1 MKIAVVFCVYYTI
14 MASFAGTTV
23 TAFSVGGTFLSAT
36 EKAALVETANA
47 VATPGKGI
55 TACDEGPLTIG
66 ARFEAVGIENSEET
80 RRQYRQMLFTADGC
94 ENYLSAAILDPE
106 TLYQKSD
113 DGTLF
118 PQVLTDRGIVPG
130 VKPHLKVY
138 TLPGTNG
145 DTVMQ
150 GLDSLAVRCKE
161 YYAAGARFAKWRS
174 PLVIDTAK
182 GCPTDLA
189 IRANMHDLARY
200 ALICQSEG
208 LMPIVEPDI
217 SLSGTHTLEE
227 AVDVNIRVQSEL
239 FKAMI
244 DHGVYMPGT
253 TLKPNI
259 VNPGRKCPQSYTV
272 EEIAQANVFVLEN
285 SFPVAM
291 PGANFLSGGQT
302 LEQAAARLSAMNQ
315 KNTKG
320 PWNLSF
326 SWSQALQLPLLD
338 LCKDSTDGKLKL
350 DEMAKL
356 YVEEL
361 KIASAAAKGEYQW
374 VNGDGNHVGVE
385 ASGSGGTNGESSPA
399 KKKART
405 GLLGLFSG

>member
-1 MKIAVVFCVYYTI
+1 MFIGRFAIVALLFMAPGAV
-14 MASFAGTTV
+14 
-23 TAFSVGGTFLSAT
+23 AFTVGGTFLSA
-36 EKAALVETANA
+36 EQKAALEETAAA
-47 VATPGKGI
+47 VATHGKGI
-55 TACDEGPLTIG
+55 TACDEGPGTIG
-66 ARFEAVGIENSEET
+66 DRFEKVGIENTEEN
-80 RRQYRQMLFTADGC
+80 RRKYRQMLFESPGC

-113 DGTLF
+113 TDGKLF
-118 PQVLTDRGIVPG
+118 PQVLTERGIVPG
-130 VKPHLKVY
+130 VKPHLKIY

-150 GLDSLAVRCKE
+150 GLDSLNVRCKE
-161 YYAAGARFAKWRS
+161 YYEAGARFAKWRS
-174 PLVIDTAK
+174 PLVVDMEK

-217 SLSGTHTLEE
+217 SLSGKHTLEQ
-227 AVDVNIRVQSEL
+227 AIDVNIRVQAEL

-244 DHGVYMPGT
+244 DHGVYMAGS

-259 VNPGRKCPQSYTV
+259 VNPGRDCVDSYSV
-272 EEIAQANVFVLEN
+272 EEIAQANVFVFEQ

-291 PGANFLSGGQT
+291 KGANYLSGGQN
-302 LEQAAARLSAMNQ
+302 LADAAARLSAIN
-315 KNTKG
+315 KANKKG

-338 LCKDSTDGKLKL
+338 LCKGKGELQL
-350 DEMAKL
+350 EEMSKL

-361 KIASAAAKGEYQW
+361 AIAGAAARGEHDWTKGQGDHKGKSAAAP
-374 VNGDGNHVGVE
+374 
-385 ASGSGGTNGESSPA
+385 PA
-399 KKKART
+399 KKAKTAPKAIEPMRVN
-405 GLLGLFSG
+405 

>member
-1 MKIAVVFCVYYTI
+1 M
-14 MASFAGTTV
+14 TTPAPN
-23 TAFSVGGTFLSAT
+23 TKKRKLQENDNLQHRTRSRWGSSFLSLEQKQALEAT
-36 EKAALVETANA
+36 AAAL
-47 VATPGKGI
+47 ATPGKGI
-55 TACDEGPLTIG
+55 TACDESAGTIG
-66 ARFEAVGIENSEET
+66 KRFEAVGIPNTEET
-80 RRQYRQMLFTADGC
+80 RRKYRQMLFEAEGC

-106 TLYQKSD
+106 TLYQRSD
-113 DGTLF
+113 SGKLF
-118 PQVLTDRGIVPG
+118 PEVLTERGIVPG
-130 VKPHLKVY
+130 IKPHLKIY

-161 YYAAGARFAKWRS
+161 YYDAGARFAKWRS
-174 PLVIDTAK
+174 PLVIDMEK

-189 IRANMHDLARY
+189 IKANMQDLARY

-217 SLSGTHTLEE
+217 SLSGSHTLEE

-244 DHGVYMPGT
+244 DHGVYMTGS

-259 VNPGRKCPQSYTV
+259 VNPGKDCKMSYTV
-272 EEIAQANVFVLEN
+272 DEIAEANIFVFEQ

-291 PGANFLSGGQT
+291 KGCNYLSGGQS
-302 LEQAAARLSAMNQ
+302 LDQAAARLSAIN
-315 KNTKG
+315 KANKKG

-338 LCKDSTDGKLKL
+338 LCKGKGELQL
-350 DEMAKL
+350 EEMSKL

-361 KIASAAAKGEYQW
+361 KIASAAAKGEYEW
-374 VNGDGNHVGVE
+374 KAGDGDHVG
-385 ASGSGGTNGESSPA
+385 
-399 KKKART
+399 K
-405 GLLGLFSG
+405 

>member
-1 MKIAVVFCVYYTI
+1 MKLQVHLHFLTI
-14 MASFAGTTV
+14 SSLVITAD
-23 TAFSVGGTFLSAT
+23 AFSLGPSFLSSA
-36 EKAALVETANA
+36 EKAALEETAA
-47 VATPGKGI
+47 KVATVGKGI
-55 TACDEGPLTIG
+55 TACDEGPATIG
-66 ARFEAVGIENSEET
+66 GRFEAVGIANSEET

-113 DGTLF
+113 DGQLF
-118 PQVLTDRGIVPG
+118 PDLLTQRGIVPG
-130 VKPHLKVY
+130 IKPHLKIY

-150 GLDSLAVRCKE
+150 GLDSLAARCKE
-161 YYAAGARFAKWRS
+161 YYDGGARFAKWRS
-174 PLVIDTAK
+174 PLVINVDN

-208 LMPIVEPDI
+208 LMPIVEPDV
-217 SLSGTHTLEE
+217 SLSGTHTLEQ
-227 AVDVNIRVQSEL
+227 AVDINIKIQSEL

-259 VNPGRKCPQSYTV
+259 INPGKDCPIGYTV
-272 EEIAQANVFVLEN
+272 EEIAEANIYVLEQ

-291 PGANFLSGGQT
+291 KGANFLSGGQT
-302 LEQAAARLSAMNQ
+302 LEQGAARLSAMN
-315 KNTKG
+315 KIKGKG

-326 SWSQALQLPLLD
+326 SWSQAIQLPVLD
-338 LCKDSTDGKLKL
+338 LCKSKGELQL
-350 DEMAKL
+350 EEMSKL

-361 KIASAAAKGEYQW
+361 KIASAAALGQHEW
-374 VNGDGNHVGVE
+374 NTGDGDHV
-385 ASGSGGTNGESSPA
+385 A
-399 KKKART
+399 KT
-405 GLLGLFSG
+405 D

>member
-1 MKIAVVFCVYYTI
+1 MSTE
-14 MASFAGTTV
+14 
-23 TAFSVGGTFLSAT
+23 
-36 EKAALVETANA
+36 EKAALEKTAAA
-47 VATPGKGI
+47 VATSGKGI
-55 TACDEGPLTIG
+55 TACDEGPGTIG
-66 ARFEAVGIENSEET
+66 SRFESVGIANSEET
-80 RRQYRQMLFTADGC
+80 RRRYRQMLFEAPGC

-106 TLYQKSD
+106 TLYQRSD
-113 DGTLF
+113 SGKLF
-118 PQVLTDRGIVPG
+118 PEVLTEKGIVPG
-130 VKPHLKVY
+130 IKPHLKIY

-161 YYAAGARFAKWRS
+161 YYQAGARFAKWRS
-174 PLVIDTAK
+174 PLVIDVQK

-189 IRANMHDLARY
+189 IKANMHDLARY

-217 SLSGTHTLEE
+217 SLSGSHTLEE
-227 AVDVNIRVQSEL
+227 AVDINIRVQSEL

-244 DHGVYMPGT
+244 DHGVYMAGS

-259 VNPGRKCPQSYTV
+259 VNPGRDCPISYTV
-272 EEIAQANVFVLEN
+272 EEIADANVFVFEQ

-291 PGANFLSGGQT
+291 KGCNYLSGGQS
-302 LEQAAARLSAMNQ
+302 LNQAAARLSAIN
-315 KNTKG
+315 KANTKG

-338 LCKDSTDGKLKL
+338 LCKGTGELQL
-350 DEMAKL
+350 EEMSKL

-361 KIASAAAKGEYQW
+361 RIASAAALGEHEW
-374 VNGDGNHVGVE
+374 SNGEGAHVGKE
-385 ASGSGGTNGESSPA
+385 REPA
-399 KKKART
+399 ETIA
-405 GLLGLFSG
+405 

>member
-1 MKIAVVFCVYYTI
+1 
-14 MASFAGTTV
+14 MACT
-23 TAFSVGGTFLSAT
+23 TAFTVGGTWLSAT
-36 EKAALVETANA
+36 EKLALEETAAA

-55 TACDEGPLTIG
+55 TACDEGPGTIG
-66 ARFEAVGIENSEET
+66 ARFEQVGIENTEEN
-80 RRQYRQMLFTADGC
+80 RRKYRQMLFETPGC
-94 ENYLSAAILDPE
+94 EKYLSAAILDPE

-113 DGTLF
+113 TSGKLF
-118 PQVLTDRGIVPG
+118 PQVLSERGIVTG
-130 VKPHLKVY
+130 VKPHLKIY

-161 YYAAGARFAKWRS
+161 YYSAGARFAKWRS
-174 PLVIDTAK
+174 PLVINMEK

-217 SLSGTHTLEE
+217 SLRGTHTLEQ
-227 AVDVNIRVQSEL
+227 AVDVNIRVQAEL

-244 DHGVYMPGT
+244 DHGVFMAGSM
-253 TLKPNI
+253 LKPNI
-259 VNPGRKCPQSYTV
+259 VNPGRYCPLSYTV
-272 EEIAQANVFVLEN
+272 KEIAEANIFVFEQ

-291 PGANFLSGGQT
+291 NGANYLSGGQS
-302 LEQAAARLSAMNQ
+302 LSDAAARLSAINQ
-315 KNTKG
+315 ANKKG

-338 LCKDSTDGKLKL
+338 LCKEKGELQL
-350 DEMAKL
+350 EEMSEL
-356 YVEEL
+356 YVAEL
-361 KIASAAAKGEYQW
+361 KIASAAAKGEHKW
-374 VNGDGNHVGVE
+374 KSGEGDHVSKVE
-385 ASGSGGTNGESSPA
+385 KGAPASTNTTPAVVADAKSESGKKRPLGE
-399 KKKART
+399 T
-405 GLLGLFSG
+405 

>member
-1 MKIAVVFCVYYTI
+1 
-14 MASFAGTTV
+14 
-23 TAFSVGGTFLSAT
+23 LS
-36 EKAALVETANA
+36 K
-47 VATPGKGI
+47 K
-55 TACDEGPLTIG
+55 
-66 ARFEAVGIENSEET
+66 
-80 RRQYRQMLFTADGC
+80 
-94 ENYLSAAILDPE
+94 
-106 TLYQKSD
+106 
-113 DGTLF
+113 
-118 PQVLTDRGIVPG
+118 GIVPG

-150 GLDSLAVRCKE
+150 GLDSLAARCKE

-174 PLVIDTAK
+174 PLVIDMKK

-217 SLSGTHTLEE
+217 SLSGSHTLEE
-227 AVDVNIRVQSEL
+227 AVDINIRVQSEL

-244 DHGVYMPGT
+244 DHGVYMAGS

-259 VNPGRKCPQSYTV
+259 VNAGRDCPVNYSV
-272 EEIAQANVFVLEN
+272 EEIAEANIFVFEQ

-291 PGANFLSGGQT
+291 KGCNYLSGGQDLAT
-302 LEQAAARLSAMNQ
+302 AAARLSAIN
-315 KNTKG
+315 KANKKG

-338 LCKDSTDGKLKL
+338 LCKGKEQLQL
-350 DEMAKL
+350 DEMSKL

-361 KIASAAAKGEYQW
+361 KIAGAAARGEHLW
-374 VNGDGNHVGVE
+374 AEGEGDHVGSRKEVLE
-385 ASGSGGTNGESSPA
+385 PVAA
-399 KKKART
+399 
-405 GLLGLFSG
+405 